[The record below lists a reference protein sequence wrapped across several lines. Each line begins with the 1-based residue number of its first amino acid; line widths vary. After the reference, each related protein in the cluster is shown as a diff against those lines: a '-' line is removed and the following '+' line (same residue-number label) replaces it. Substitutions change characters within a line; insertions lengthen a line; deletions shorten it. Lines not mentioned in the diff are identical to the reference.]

1 MRLVF
6 FGTPASAVPFLE
18 LLASEKGRV
27 AAVVTQPDRPAG
39 RGLVARPSP
48 VKARALELDI
58 PVLEPGNPS
67 SAAADLKALGAD
79 AAVIVAYGRI
89 LKRDVLDAFL
99 LGCLNVHFS
108 LLPRLRGAAP
118 VQWALARGETKTG
131 VTLFWL
137 DEGMD
142 MGPIFSQKETAIGQ
156 DENAGELLERLT
168 GLGVECVQEALAD
181 LVRGDA
187 HREPQK
193 GETSLAPILRKED
206 GRFSFDESARAIHDK
221 VRGFCLW
228 PKAYI
233 LLRLPKGELRLSVLS
248 TAREENSPTPP
259 GRPGLIVRVGREQG
273 VLIQCRDACLWL
285 RTVCPEGKKPLAAY
299 EFLNGL
305 RLRAGDALPFQA

>member
-1 MRLVF
+1 MRTVF

-18 LLASEKGRV
+18 LLASKNGRV

-39 RGLVARPSP
+39 RGLAARPSP
-48 VKARALELDI
+48 VKARALELGI
-58 PVLEPGNPS
+58 PVLEPEKPS

-79 AAVIVAYGRI
+79 VAVIVAYGRI
-89 LKRDVLDAFL
+89 LKRDVLDAFR

-118 VQWALARGETKTG
+118 VQWALARGEAKTG

-142 MGPIFSQKETAIGQ
+142 TGPIFSQKETAIGP

-168 GLGVECVQEALAD
+168 GLGVERVQEALAD
-181 LVRGDA
+181 LARGIMR
-187 HREPQK
+187 REPQR
-193 GETSLAPILRKED
+193 GEASLAPLLRKED
-206 GRFSFDESARAIHDK
+206 GRFSFDEPVQTIHDK

-228 PKAYI
+228 PKAHVV
-233 LLRLPKGELRLSVLS
+233 LRLPKGDLRLSVLS
-248 TAREENSPTPP
+248 TAREENPPIPP

-273 VLIQCRDACLWL
+273 VLIQCHDACLWL
-285 RTVCPEGKKPLAAY
+285 RTVCPEGKKPLAAA